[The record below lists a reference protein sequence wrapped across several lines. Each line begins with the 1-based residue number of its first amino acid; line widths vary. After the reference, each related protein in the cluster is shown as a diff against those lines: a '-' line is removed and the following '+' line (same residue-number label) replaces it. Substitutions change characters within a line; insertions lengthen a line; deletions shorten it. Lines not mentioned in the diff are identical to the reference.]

1 MSQFDVENLSADEL
15 RKLVK
20 EAEQALRE
28 RSQQRVME
36 LRREAEALAEE
47 LNTTVADIFGLE
59 KDGKQSGKKL
69 PPKYMNPANPSQT
82 WSGRGKRPN
91 WLVDEL
97 NKGKKLEDF
106 RI

>member
-1 MSQFDVENLSADEL
+1 MSQIDVKNLSADEL
-15 RKLVK
+15 KKLVND
-20 EAEQALRE
+20 AEQALRD
-28 RSQQRVME
+28 RSKERVME
-36 LRREAEALAEE
+36 LRREAEALAAE
-47 LNTTVADIFGLE
+47 LNTSVAELFGLD
-59 KDGKQSGKKL
+59 KPAKQAGKKL
-69 PPKYMNPANPSQT
+69 PPKYINPANPSQT